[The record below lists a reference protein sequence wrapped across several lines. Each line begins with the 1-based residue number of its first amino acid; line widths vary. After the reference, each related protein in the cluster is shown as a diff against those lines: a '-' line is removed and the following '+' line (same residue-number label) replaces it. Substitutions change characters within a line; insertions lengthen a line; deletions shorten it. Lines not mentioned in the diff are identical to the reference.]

1 MAEVRA
7 SNADLKKVLANPS
20 FQKLPDEALAAVA
33 RVRTLVDDP
42 NLARSVQNLSRTLA
56 RLDRILGGGE
66 ADLATT
72 IENLRQITDNL
83 RDLTEDAKR
92 YPANVLLGGPPPPPE
107 SRP

>member
-1 MAEVRA
+1 M
-7 SNADLKKVLANPS
+7 LANPS
-20 FQKLPDEALAAVA
+20 FQKLPDEAAAALA
-33 RVRTLVDDP
+33 RVRTIVDDP
-42 NLARSVQNLSRTLA
+42 NLPRTVQNLSRTLG

-92 YPANVLLGGPPPPPE
+92 YPANVLLGGPPRPPGG
-107 SRP
+107 R